1 MKECAQNP
9 RMSYFEAGRNLR
21 DGCSLI
27 PHLYTHRP
35 GEMAGS
41 NQLPNLYYFPILL
54 PCDLIFQPGT
64 HTGSPWE
71 ALLMTSHNCFYV
83 TAVDGQQTDQ

>member
-1 MKECAQNP
+1 MLQLKGALEIRFTNP
-9 RMSYFEAGRNLR
+9 PPL
-21 DGCSLI
+21 
-27 PHLYTHRP
+27 THGT

-54 PCDLIFQPGT
+54 PRDQIFQPGT

-71 ALLMTSHNCFYV
+71 ALLNTGHNCFYV